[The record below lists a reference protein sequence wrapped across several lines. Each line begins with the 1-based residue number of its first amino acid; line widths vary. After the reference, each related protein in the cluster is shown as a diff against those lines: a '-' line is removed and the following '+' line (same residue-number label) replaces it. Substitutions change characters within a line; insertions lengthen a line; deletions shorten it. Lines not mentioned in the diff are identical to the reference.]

1 MQTNKL
7 RASAVAW
14 ILLVPLFMGLMF
26 VGNSQAIDP
35 PELDETS
42 WMKGIIDSESEVS
55 NVVSAAIDI
64 NGYLHVCYYDTNG
77 QDLLYATNTDGVW
90 NTEIVDSVGN
100 VGKYN
105 SIDVD
110 NTGKVH
116 ISYYDSTNQDLKY
129 ATGTLGSWATSTVDS
144 IGVVGEYNSL
154 VCIEDDVHITYL
166 DDSNSTLKHA
176 AKSDGA
182 WSLEVAA
189 TNVDEGSALTA
200 NDGILYSSF
209 ISNSY
214 KLYCAVKNG
223 TAWMIEEVD
232 VSASFAKEMDIAVS
246 DGTVFISYIDNNAN
260 VLKAATRSS
269 SGTWTAVVVD
279 SVTMVNTL
287 SWPSASGDSFGYLH
301 MTYYDWGNQDLC
313 YAMYNGSTWSLSK
326 LDESGGVCSAIVS
339 DDNNKQHV
347 FYIDLVLAKTPL
359 SYITN
364 SGAKWVT
371 ETVDQQGDV
380 GEQSSIAVDADGF
393 VHIAYY
399 DDTNGTLNYASNLN
413 GWEAVVVDN
422 SSLSVGLN
430 PSIAL
435 DSEGNVHI
443 SYYDA
448 TNQDLRYAT
457 NAGGEWV
464 VDSRDTGGN
473 VGLYSSISIDGDDG
487 VHIVYLSSTSKNLK
501 YTGNSGGDWVIN
513 LVDNSANIE
522 SKIATGVDSNNSVH
536 VMYYRGGELI
546 HANQTAT
553 GWFKESVESTDQLGE
568 GISMYIDENDVI
580 YCTYYNTFSLA
591 LKCIRNVDGVWNTS
605 ETIESEGQ
613 GGVGSAIAVDSNGN
627 ERIAYVDTVNGV
639 LKYAERRNGIWM
651 YQKVDLDGVGKDI
664 SMAMDSLGRAHI
676 SYYDPISQDLRYAT
690 SITVPSAPMNL
701 TADVDTGA
709 VTLDWDAPINDGGAP
724 ITHYLIYRGST
735 AESLSVYAEVDG
747 ATDSFVDL
755 GLENGVTWIY
765 RIKAGNSEGYSIYSN
780 LVSATPC
787 TLPGAPDVKADG
799 EDKAVVL
806 DWDAPDNGGAAIEKY
821 NIYRKNDTGVY
832 LLIATVEGDVTYY
845 KDTGLENGKEYSYI
859 VTAVNPAGEGPES
872 DAVSATPDEGMD
884 MMIIIVIVIV
894 VLAAVGVG
902 AFFFLK
908 KSGKI

>member
-14 ILLVPLFMGLMF
+14 ILLVPLFMGLLF
-26 VGNSQAIDP
+26 VGSSQAADP
-35 PELDETS
+35 PTLDETS
-42 WMKGIIDSESEVS
+42 WMKGIIDSNSEVS
-55 NVVSAAIDI
+55 NVISAAIDQ
-64 NGYLHVCYYDTNG
+64 NGYLHVSYYNTNG
-77 QDLLYATNTDGVW
+77 QDLLYATNADGTW
-90 NTEIVDSVGN
+90 RTEIVDSVGN
-100 VGKYN
+100 VGKHN

-110 NTGKVH
+110 ARGIVY
-116 ISYYDSTNQDLKY
+116 ISYFDDTNQDLKF
-129 ATGTLGSWATSTVDS
+129 AAGSIGSWTVSTIDS
-144 IGVVGEYNSL
+144 TGVVGEYNSL
-154 VCIEDDVHITYL
+154 VCVNDSVHIIYFDYT
-166 DDSNSTLKHA
+166 NKTLKHA
-176 AKSDGA
+176 ELQDGT
-182 WSLEVAA
+182 WTYEVAA
-189 TNVDEGSALTA
+189 EEVGPGSALVA
-200 NDGILYSSF
+200 LDGKLYAAFLSDD
-209 ISNSY
+209 N
-214 KLYCAVKNG
+214 KLYCAVKDG
-223 TAWMIEEVD
+223 PLWTIEEVD
-232 VSASFAKEMDIAVS
+232 VSSSFAKELDIAIS
-246 DGTVFISYIDNNAN
+246 DGEAFISYFDTITQH
-260 VLKAATRSS
+260 LKVATRASAGTWAAT
-269 SGTWTAVVVD
+269 VVD
-279 SVTMVNTL
+279 DTTL
-287 SWPSASGDSFGYLH
+287 VRSWSSISGDSLGRLH
-301 MTYYDWGNQDLC
+301 VTYYDFLNQDLC
-313 YAMYNGSTWSLSK
+313 YATYESGNWTLSK
-326 LDESGGVCSAIVS
+326 LDDSGGVCSAMVS
-339 DDNNKQHV
+339 DDNNKQHI
-347 FYIDLVLAKTPL
+347 FYTDLVLAKTPL

-364 SGAKWVT
+364 SGAKWMAESIT
-371 ETVDQQGDV
+371 TDGDV
-380 GEQSSIAVDADGF
+380 GEQSSIAVDGEGF

-399 DDTNGTLNYASNLN
+399 DTTNGTLNYVCNIG
-413 GWEAVVVDN
+413 GWSTVVVDN
-422 SSLSVGLN
+422 SSANVGQY
-430 PSIAL
+430 PSIGL
-435 DSEGNVHI
+435 DKEGTVHI

-448 TNQDLRYAT
+448 TNRDLRYAT
-457 NAGGEWV
+457 NAGGEWTT
-464 VDSRDTGGN
+464 DSRDTGGD
-473 VGLYSSISIDGDDG
+473 VGLHSSLSVDSNGSVD
-487 VHIVYLSSTSKNLK
+487 IVYLSSTSKNLK
-501 YTGNSGGDWVIN
+501 YTGNAGGDWVIS
-513 LVDNSANIE
+513 LVDNSGNVD
-522 SKIATGVDSNNSVH
+522 SKVTSVVDSNGTVH
-536 VMYYRGGELI
+536 AVYYRGGELV
-546 HANQTAT
+546 HAYQTAT
-553 GWFKESVESTDQLGE
+553 GWDRETVDSTGSLGE
-568 GISMYIDENDVI
+568 GLSMFICENDVI
-580 YCTYYNTFSLA
+580 YITYYNTFSSI
-591 LKCIRNVDGVWNTS
+591 LKYVNNANGTWGTPES
-605 ETIESEGQ
+605 IEA
-613 GGVGSAIAVDSNGN
+613 GGAGGIGSAITVDQNGN
-627 ERIAYVDTVNGV
+627 ERISYVDTASGI

-735 AESLSVYAEVDG
+735 AEGLSVYAEVDG

-884 MMIIIVIVIV
+884 MMLIIVIVIV
-894 VLAAVGVG
+894 VLAAAGVG

>member
-14 ILLVPLFMGLMF
+14 ILLVPLFMGLLF
-26 VGNSQAIDP
+26 IGGTEAIDP

-42 WMKGIIDSESEVS
+42 WMKGIVDSESEVS
-55 NVVSAAIDI
+55 NVINAAIDS
-64 NGYLHVCYYDTNG
+64 NGYLHVSYYDTNG
-77 QDLLYATNTDGVW
+77 QDLIYATNAGGLW
-90 NTEIVDSVGN
+90 KTEIVDSVGN
-100 VGKYN
+100 VGKHN

-110 NTGKVH
+110 AAGTIH

-129 ATGTLGSWATSTVDS
+129 AKGTFGSWTTSTIDS

-154 VCIEDDVHITYL
+154 VCIGDAVHITYL
-166 DDSNSTLKHA
+166 DYSNNTLKHA
-176 AKSDGA
+176 ERSGSA

-189 TNVDEGSALTA
+189 EDVGLGSALTA
-200 NDGILYSSF
+200 NDGVLYSSF
-209 ISNSY
+209 ISDDG

-232 VSASFAKEMDIAVS
+232 VTASFAKEMDIAVS
-246 DGTVFISYIDNNAN
+246 DGTVFVSYIDNNAH
-260 VLKAATRSS
+260 VLKAATRSAVGS
-269 SGTWTAVVVD
+269 WNFVVVD

-287 SWPSASGDSFGYLH
+287 SWPSASGDSFGNLH
-301 MTYYDWGNQDLC
+301 ITYYDWGNQDLC
-313 YAMYNGSTWSLSK
+313 YAMHDGSTWSLSK

-364 SGAKWVT
+364 SGAKWVA

-380 GEQSSIAVDADGF
+380 GEQSAIAVDADGF

-399 DDTNGTLNYASNLN
+399 DDTNGTLNYASNVN
-413 GWEAVVVDN
+413 GWESVVVDN
-422 SSLSVGLN
+422 SSVSVGLN

-435 DSEGNVHI
+435 DSEGYVHI
-443 SYYDA
+443 SYYDEA
-448 TNQDLRYAT
+448 NQALRYAT
-457 NAGGEWV
+457 NAGGVWTTEP
-464 VDSRDTGGN
+464 RDVGN
-473 VGLYSSISIDGDDG
+473 VGLYSSISIDSDGG

-513 LVDNSANIE
+513 LVDSSGNVE
-522 SKIATGVDSNNSVH
+522 SRIATGVDSDDMLH

-553 GWFKESVESTDQLGE
+553 GWFKESVESTDQLGG

-580 YCTYYNTFSLA
+580 YCTYYNTFSST
-591 LKCIRNVDGVWNTS
+591 LKCIRNVGGEWNAS
-605 ETIESEGQ
+605 ESIESEGQ
-613 GGVGSAIAVDSNGN
+613 GGIGSAIAVDSNGN
-627 ERIAYVDTVNGV
+627 ERITYVDTVNGV

-651 YQKVDLDGVGKDI
+651 YQKVDLDGVGEVI
-664 SMAMDSLGRAHI
+664 SMAMDALGRAHI

-690 SITVPSAPMNL
+690 SITVPSAPLNL
-701 TADVDTGA
+701 TADVDTGS
-709 VTLDWDAPINDGGAP
+709 VTLSWDMPINDGGAP
-724 ITHYLIYRGST
+724 ITHFLIYRGST
-735 AESLSVYAEVDG
+735 AEALTVYAEVDG
-747 ATDSFVDL
+747 ASDSFIDS
-755 GLENGVTWIY
+755 GLENGITWIY
-765 RIKAGNSEGYSIYSN
+765 RVKAGNSEGYSVYSN
-780 LVSATPC
+780 QVTATPC
-787 TLPGAPDVKADG
+787 TLPGAPDVDAKG
-799 EDKAVVL
+799 EDGAVVL

-821 NIYRKNDTGVY
+821 NIYRKNDSGVY
-832 LLIATVEGDVTYY
+832 VLIATVDGGVTYY
-845 KDTGLENGKEYSYI
+845 KDTGLENGKEYFYY

-872 DAVSATPDEGMD
+872 DPVSATPEEGMD
-884 MMIIIVIVIV
+884 MMLMIVIIIV
-894 VLAAVGVG
+894 VLAALGVG

-908 KSGKI
+908 KGGRI

>member
-7 RASAVAW
+7 RASAIAW
-14 ILLVPLFMGLMF
+14 ILLVPLFMGLLF
-26 VGNSQAIDP
+26 IGGTGAADP

-55 NVVSAAIDI
+55 NVVSTAIDI

-77 QDLLYATNTDGVW
+77 QDLYYATNVDGLW
-90 NTEIVDSVGN
+90 STEIVDSVGN
-100 VGKYN
+100 VGKHN

-110 NTGKVH
+110 NAGNVH

-129 ATGTLGSWATSTVDS
+129 ATGTSGSWTFTTVDS
-144 IGVVGEYNSL
+144 TGVVGEYNSL
-154 VCIEDDVHITYL
+154 VCIGDVVHITYL
-166 DDSNSTLKHA
+166 DYSNNTLKHA
-176 AKSDGA
+176 ERSNNA

-189 TNVDEGSALTA
+189 EDVGLGSSLAA
-200 NDGILYSSF
+200 NDGMLYSSF
-209 ISNSY
+209 ISDDG

-223 TAWMIEEVD
+223 TVWSIEEVD

-246 DGTVFISYIDNNAN
+246 DGTVFVTYIDTNAK

-269 SGTWTAVVVD
+269 SGSWNSEVVD
-279 SVTMVNTL
+279 STTLVNTN
-287 SWPSASGDSFGYLH
+287 SWPSATGDSFGRFH
-301 MTYYDWGNQDLC
+301 ITYYDLANQDLC
-313 YAMYNGSTWSLSK
+313 YAMNNGSAWSLSK
-326 LDESGGVCSAIVS
+326 MDESGGVCSAIVS

-359 SYITN
+359 SYMTN

-371 ETVDQQGDV
+371 EAVDQQGDV
-380 GEQSSIAVDADGF
+380 GEQSSIAVDAEGF

-399 DDTNGTLNYASNLN
+399 DDSNGTLNYANNLN
-413 GWEAVVVDN
+413 GWQTVVVDN
-422 SSLSVGLN
+422 SSASVGLN

-443 SYYDA
+443 SYYDE

-457 NAGGEWV
+457 NAGGTWI

-473 VGLYSSISIDGDDG
+473 VGFYSSLSIDSDDG

-513 LVDNSANIE
+513 LVDNSGNVD
-522 SKIATGVDSNNSVH
+522 SRIASGVDSNDSVH
-536 VMYYRGGELI
+536 VMYYRAGELI

-580 YCTYYNTFSLA
+580 YCTYYNAFSST
-591 LKCIRNVDGVWNTS
+591 LKYIKNVGGEWNVS
-605 ETIESEGQ
+605 EPIESEGQ
-613 GGVGSAIAVDSNGN
+613 GGVGSQIAVDSNGN
-627 ERIAYVDTVNGV
+627 ERITYVDTVHGV

-651 YQKVDLDGVGKDI
+651 YQKVDLDGVGEDI

-676 SYYDPISQDLRYAT
+676 SYYDPVSQDLRYAT
-690 SITVPSAPMNL
+690 SITVPSAPLNL
-701 TADVDTGA
+701 TADVDTGS
-709 VTLDWDAPINDGGAP
+709 VTLSWDMPINEGGAP
-724 ITHYLIYRGST
+724 ITHFLIYRGST
-735 AESLSVYAEVDG
+735 AESLSVYADVDG
-747 ATDSFVDL
+747 ATDSFVDN

-765 RIKAGNSEGYSIYSN
+765 RVKAGNSEGYSVYSN

-787 TLPGAPDVKADG
+787 TYPGAPDVSAEG
-799 EDKAVVL
+799 EDQAIVL

-821 NIYRKNDTGVY
+821 NVYRKNDSGVY
-832 LLIATVEGDVTYY
+832 LLIATVDGDVTYF

-884 MMIIIVIVIV
+884 MIIIIVIIIIV
-894 VLAAVGVG
+894 LVAVAVGLV
-902 AFFFLK
+902 FFLK